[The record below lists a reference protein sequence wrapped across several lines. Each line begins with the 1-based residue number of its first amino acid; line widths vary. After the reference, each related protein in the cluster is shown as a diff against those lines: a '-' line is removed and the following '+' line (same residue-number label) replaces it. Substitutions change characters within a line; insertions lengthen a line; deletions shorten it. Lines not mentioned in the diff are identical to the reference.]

1 MAEGRRW
8 TGLGGTGE
16 VLGLAD
22 QDPWSFSSCYLR
34 GGDLL
39 CGKYQLGSP
48 SEREEASGGWD
59 SLFFP
64 LVTGSGKEPDCI
76 RQGLRGWS
84 QTAG

>member
-8 TGLGGTGE
+8 TGVGGPGE

-22 QDPWSFSSCYLR
+22 PDPWSFSSCSLR

-48 SEREEASGGWD
+48 SEREEARGAGTHS
-59 SLFFP
+59 FF
-64 LVTGSGKEPDCI
+64 LS
-76 RQGLRGWS
+76 
-84 QTAG
+84 